1 MKTLPDDYAET
12 KGVIFFARMLEKIRL
27 KHQGLLPPDY
37 NVVGC
42 DVWDCFD
49 GRFCRFFDVNEEQ
62 LIKRTLESGSDEEI
76 LEWCYEKFG
85 RPSAEKIEFWNSFI
99 TKRGWRDDS
108 SAELEALKQ
117 TEGLGERSDVQTW
130 ADYHERND
138 TPSLFYRSC

>member
-12 KGVIFFARMLEKIRL
+12 NGVIFFARMLKKIRL

-42 DVWDCFD
+42 TVWDCFD
-49 GRFCRFFDVNEEQ
+49 GRFCRFFGVDEAQ
-62 LIKRTLESGSDEEI
+62 LLERTIAGGFDEEI
-76 LEWCYEKFG
+76 LDWCFENFG
-85 RPSAEKIEFWNSFI
+85 QPSAEKIEFWNSFI

-117 TEGLGERSDVQTW
+117 AEGLGDRSDVQTW
-130 ADYHERND
+130 ADYHDVDEGR
-138 TPSLFYRSC
+138 TPRFAG